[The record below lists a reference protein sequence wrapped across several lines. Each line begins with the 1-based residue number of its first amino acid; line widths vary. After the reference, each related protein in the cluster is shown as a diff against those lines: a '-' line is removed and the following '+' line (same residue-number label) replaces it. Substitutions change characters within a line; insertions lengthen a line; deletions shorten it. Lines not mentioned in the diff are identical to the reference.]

1 MKYASP
7 ILRLLLSLA
16 FLAAGSQ
23 KLIGAEMMVTVFE
36 QVGVGQWFR
45 IVTGAIEVGAVI
57 VLWLPGRQALGAG
70 LLGAT
75 MVGAVFAHL
84 FILGPSAIPAVVLGL
99 LCAWVIYLHKD
110 QVDLLLA
117 KVKS

>member
-7 ILRLLLSLA
+7 ILRLLLSIA

-23 KLIGAEMMVTVFE
+23 KLIGAEMMVQVFD
-36 QVGVGQWFR
+36 QIGMGQWFR
-45 IVTGAIEVGAVI
+45 LLTGVVEVGGVLL
-57 VLWLPGRQALGAG
+57 LWLPGRQVLGAL

-75 MVGAVFAHL
+75 MVGAVLSHL
-84 FILGPSAIPAVVLGL
+84 LILGPSALPAVVLGL
-99 LCAWVIYLHKD
+99 ICVGVIYLHKD
-110 QVDLLLA
+110 QLDQLLA